1 MIHRLSE
8 TIGIVLEKVI
18 VPFLMMSLFVLVFF
32 QVLNRFILHIPVAWT
47 EEFGRYAFVWV
58 SLLGAAEAARK
69 SEHLNVTF
77 FQDLVG
83 AKGKRVMV
91 VISELLSITFF
102 GFLVYQGF
110 SWTFRNGFQVM
121 ADSFHL
127 PMFYIQVIVPIS
139 STFIVL
145 FVIDRLI
152 IYLKE
157 DRNEVGQ

>member
-1 MIHRLSE
+1 MFHNLSE
-8 TIGIVLEKVI
+8 AIGIFLEKYL

-32 QVLNRFILHIPVAWT
+32 QVLNRFILHIPIAWT

-69 SEHLNVTF
+69 GEHLNVTF

-83 AKGKRVMV
+83 GSGKKVMV
-91 VISELLSITFF
+91 VISELLSIVFF

-110 SWTFRNGFQVM
+110 SWTLRNGFKVM
-121 ADSFHL
+121 ADSFRL

-139 STFIVL
+139 ATFVVL
-145 FVIDRLI
+145 FVADRLFY
-152 IYLKE
+152 YLMQK
-157 DRNEVGQ
+157 RNEVGK